1 MASAP
6 KINTSIGS
14 KKRRHVS
21 PVKVASFTSICN
33 LTIALEAAII
43 RAWRE
48 GDGIMGSSKN
58 VDGRKLVVLSGRTK
72 GTAFV
77 LTKPQV
83 NAGRE
88 NDNAIC
94 LKGKRVSRYHAVLVR
109 NNGEYTLR
117 DVSPRIGTLLNGRP
131 TKEAPLKLG
140 DRIRIGEFE
149 MSYEAATA
157 PAIRCTQNG
166 VGASRS
172 ASATLGSPSATMP
185 PQLDELTAPRIQI
198 AAAQKESV
206 EELAAENSA
215 AEYQRRIAELT
226 QETERL
232 VGEVNLANEALES
245 LRARWRTRS
254 DLQPDSTERLT
265 VSQENAALA
274 KLNSELQAK
283 ISELEASAGKADR
296 LETELAVAQ
305 AALRQMSKDLAKAR
319 KSTKLDAIAEQLGRA
334 LQLNPAEC
342 AEELERIQTA
352 LAETRGEWDKI
363 SDLYSQ
369 VEQFAVENHELLIAL
384 AKAREEAAIAKRCIS
399 DQTNEEFDRIRRSLV
414 VKQNQK
420 PDKLSRFLR
429 PFRVTART
437 ARIS

>member
-1 MASAP
+1 MVQGILRLPASRAY
-6 KINTSIGS
+6 
-14 KKRRHVS
+14 
-21 PVKVASFTSICN
+21 ALFN
-33 LTIALEAAII
+33 LTTALEAAII

-198 AAAQKESV
+198 ATAQKESV
-206 EELAAENSA
+206 EELAPENST

-245 LRARWRTRS
+245 LRAQLQTRS
-254 DLQPDSTERLT
+254 DLQPDLTERLST
-265 VSQENAALA
+265 VSQENTALA
-274 KLNSELQAK
+274 KLNSELQVK

-296 LETELAVAQ
+296 VETELAVAQ
-305 AALRQMSKDLAKAR
+305 AALRQMSEDL
-319 KSTKLDAIAEQLGRA
+319 
-334 LQLNPAEC
+334 
-342 AEELERIQTA
+342 
-352 LAETRGEWDKI
+352 
-363 SDLYSQ
+363 
-369 VEQFAVENHELLIAL
+369 V
-384 AKAREEAAIAKRCIS
+384 KAREEAVIAKRCVS

-414 VKQNQK
+414 AKHNQK
-420 PDKLSRFLR
+420 PDKSMAPRLHLSRLLR

-437 ARIS
+437 TRMF

>member
-1 MASAP
+1 MALAP

-14 KKRRHVS
+14 KKRRGVS

-58 VDGRKLVVLSGRTK
+58 VAGQKLVVLSGRTK

-77 LTKPQV
+77 LTKPQI

-88 NDNAIC
+88 DDNAIC

-157 PAIRCTQNG
+157 PAIRCTQND

-172 ASATLGSPSATMP
+172 ASATLGSPSATTP
-185 PQLDELTAPRIQI
+185 SQRDERTVPRIQI

-232 VGEVNLANEALES
+232 IGEVNLANEALES
-245 LRARWRTRS
+245 LRVQLQTRS
-254 DLQPDSTERLT
+254 DPQPDLTERLST

-283 ISELEASAGKADR
+283 ISELEASAGEADR
-296 LETELAVAQ
+296 VETEMVVAQ
-305 AALRQMSKDLAKAR
+305 AALRQMSEDL
-319 KSTKLDAIAEQLGRA
+319 
-334 LQLNPAEC
+334 
-342 AEELERIQTA
+342 
-352 LAETRGEWDKI
+352 
-363 SDLYSQ
+363 
-369 VEQFAVENHELLIAL
+369 V
-384 AKAREEAAIAKRCIS
+384 KAREEAVIAKRCVS

-414 VKQNQK
+414 AKHNQK
-420 PDKLSRFLR
+420 PDKSMAPRLHLSRLLR

-437 ARIS
+437 TRKF